1 MSCSTPWGPSQGA
14 TVYAEGIVSHTTAGH
29 GGFKLSN
36 DRNGKIH
43 VMLRCAGG
51 WYDEGAAW
59 AAVALA
65 YPEHLYE
72 IRAQVR
78 RSDDP
83 GFLARCLG
91 IDFRPNPTRRIAAPL
106 SASMPATGSSS
117 PRYAQITN
125 PA

>member
-51 WYDEGAAW
+51 GTTKVPRGPRLPSPIRNTFTRYERKSADRTIRDFLPDAWESIFGRIPREG
-59 AAVALA
+59 
-65 YPEHLYE
+65 
-72 IRAQVR
+72 
-78 RSDDP
+78 
-83 GFLARCLG
+83 
-91 IDFRPNPTRRIAAPL
+91 
-106 SASMPATGSSS
+106 S
-117 PRYAQITN
+117 PRL
-125 PA
+125 